1 MLPNIFIAVIKHKNH
16 KKLGEEKVYLAYT
29 LIVGLTLISKSFIKG
44 YQGRNSSQE
53 TSNSN

>member
-1 MLPNIFIAVIKHKNH
+1 MLPNIIIAVIKHKNH
-16 KKLGEEKVYLAYT
+16 KKLGEEKVYLAYS